1 VFCRYVTRNGSFV
14 INNIAEKDTNVY
26 TCTVSNAAGSTSKT
40 IQMNVLVPPFFKD
53 EQQESVA
60 IVVNHPM
67 NISCS
72 HYGVPTPDF
81 SWYKDGSLLRIQ
93 SHYIT

>member
-1 VFCRYVTRNGSFV
+1 MNQVT
-14 INNIAEKDTNVY
+14 EKDTNAY

-53 EQQESVA
+53 EQQENVA
-60 IVVNHPM
+60 VVVNHPV

-81 SWYKDGSLLRIQ
+81 SWYKDDRILR
-93 SHYIT
+93 SHSQYIT